1 MTLHARGLMLCALGA
16 SLWGISGI
24 AGQYLLQD
32 KSFSPGQLTAIRMF
46 GAGILLMVASIIR
59 RDGRIRLVAPLAD
72 KHNWPGIFRI
82 SAAHCGGRMELYF
95 LEALALSPGNSV
107 YDAGFSGN
115 GAAGD

>member
-1 MTLHARGLMLCALGA
+1 MTSHVRGLILCALGA

-72 KHNWPGIFRI
+72 KHNWPRNFYLDNPGAGGN
-82 SAAHCGGRMELYF
+82 AAYLFQNHQ
-95 LEALALSPGNSV
+95 PQ
-107 YDAGFSGN
+107 
-115 GAAGD
+115 

>member
-46 GAGILLMVASIIR
+46 GAGILLMVALIIR

-72 KHNWPGIFRI
+72 
-82 SAAHCGGRMELYF
+82 
-95 LEALALSPGNSV
+95 
-107 YDAGFSGN
+107 
-115 GAAGD
+115 